1 MEWPILDRSSAQSSL
16 EIIDKCQDNRQTTSK
31 MYYVHYKLK
40 YRKRQFRQILIMC
53 NQMVTSEIRE

>member
-31 MYYVHYKLK
+31 MYYVHYNLK
-40 YRKRQFRQILIMC
+40 Y
-53 NQMVTSEIRE
+53 